1 MDQRYVLAYDLGTSG
16 VKGALVNMQGEVIDT
31 ATADYLVYTPN
42 PNWAEQD
49 PEQYWQGVCGVTHQV
64 LENTGVAPDTVAGMA
79 FGTQWK
85 GIIPIDKDGNVL
97 HKSIIWLD
105 ARAVDQAKR
114 LNEKFGEGLFAA
126 SDYWPKLMWLRENR
140 PECVENAE
148 IILEANSYL
157 KWKATGVGAIDISNC
172 FVRSFDPK
180 MEKLYEEIL
189 EFADIP
195 QEKFPKFVSAE
206 ELVGH
211 VTEKAAQ
218 ELGLVPGIPVFGG
231 NSDIQAITVGAGCSD
246 IGGVH
251 MYFGSSGWVGYTIP
265 HTGDELYI
273 SPFDSKRD
281 TFIFGMQA
289 IGLSFNWVV
298 KKFYGAEME
307 ELGGK
312 VFDFVNRDIQDI
324 PAGSDGVFATPWFYG
339 ERPPLLGVEARGNF
353 LNLGPTHDRRHM
365 AHAMMEGVCYQLK
378 MGAQYNV
385 QKRNFSWPKAVNVI
399 GGGSNSDIWMQML
412 ADIMNTP
419 VRVPRA
425 TRHAGAVGTAYS
437 ALIGLGVCS
446 DYAEAAKRVQI
457 ERSFEPI
464 PENVAL
470 YEKNYAVFKNLY
482 KSLEPMF
489 LAMNRSGKDDVE

>member
-1 MDQRYVLAYDLGTSG
+1 
-16 VKGALVNMQGEVIDT
+16 
-31 ATADYLVYTPN
+31 
-42 PNWAEQD
+42 
-49 PEQYWQGVCGVTHQV
+49 
-64 LENTGVAPDTVAGMA
+64 
-79 FGTQWK
+79 
-85 GIIPIDKDGNVL
+85 
-97 HKSIIWLD
+97 
-105 ARAVDQAKR
+105 
-114 LNEKFGEGLFAA
+114 LF
-126 SDYWPKLMWLRENR
+126 
-140 PECVENAE
+140 
-148 IILEANSYL
+148 
-157 KWKATGVGAIDISNC
+157 
-172 FVRSFDPK
+172 
-180 MEKLYEEIL
+180 EEIL

-211 VTEKAAQ
+211 VTEKAAG